1 MDWVEIKTEDIL
13 AHMPTDVKARYAE
26 WLVAN
31 PDRAGRLDQLTKNA
45 LREFRDNLTSV
56 KANIVDPRETWVPQS
71 AVRHLETIVLFTLGM
86 EMGLPLDSAAIGAR
100 YSADIFLR
108 QILMGRYS
116 VTTEEAGSPSP
127 RFSVPSKSTTSGR
140 SLGVL
145 LALMVFAQTAF
156 AGWIKPDSTTLDSV
170 VATTFIPSA
179 YAITTATLY
188 AHLQGINAALAPLA
202 STNYVQ
208 AAVAGIALS
217 NTVDATARALATS
230 ASITA
235 NAALS
240 SQSGYLP
247 LSGGAVSGTVSIS
260 NTNNSSGV
268 VLGSGEEAPFINY
281 PRISFRR
288 YSTTHTVYAS
298 ETGFLF
304 TSLVNMGGNAI
315 ANAGMVTVS
324 FVAFPAGDYLM
335 GDGTNLFYVNAAKT
349 ITNNLTGNTP

>member
-13 AHMPTDVKARYAE
+13 AHMPTDVKVRYAD

-31 PDRAGRLDQLTKNA
+31 PDRAGRLDQLTANA
-45 LREFRDNLTSV
+45 LREFRDNLASV

-100 YSADIFLR
+100 YAADIFLR

-116 VTTEEAGSPSP
+116 VTTEEAGLPSP
-127 RFSVPSKSTTSGR
+127 RFSIPAKTTSGR
-140 SLGVL
+140 SLGIL
-145 LALMVFAQTAF
+145 LALLVFAQSAY
-156 AGWIKPDSTTLDSV
+156 AGWIKPDSTTVDSSI
-170 VATTFIPSA
+170 ATTFIPSA

-202 STNYVQ
+202 STNYGL

-240 SQSGYLP
+240 SQSGYVP
-247 LSGGAVSGTVSIS
+247 LSGGAVSGTLSIS
-260 NTNNSSGV
+260 NTNNATGL
-268 VLGSGEEAPFINY
+268 VLGSGEVAPFINF

-288 YSTTHTVYAS
+288 YSSTHTLYAS

-315 ANAGMVTVS
+315 TNAGTVTVS
-324 FVAFPAGDYLM
+324 RVAFPAGDCLM